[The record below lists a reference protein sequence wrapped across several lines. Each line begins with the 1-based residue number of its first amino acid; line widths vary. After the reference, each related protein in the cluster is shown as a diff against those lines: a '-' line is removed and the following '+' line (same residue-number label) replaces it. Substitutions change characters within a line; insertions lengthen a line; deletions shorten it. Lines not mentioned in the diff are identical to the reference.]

1 MYIVLK
7 ILQIFLCRHSVDRS
21 HGDFEMIKYI
31 SDMSRCIWQRAKK
44 KPPHA
49 RLYALLL
56 LYSRQKKK
64 NRHSRFVFHL
74 SESCFFIVSKAS
86 EA

>member
-56 LYSRQKKK
+56 LYSRQKKTSLA
-64 NRHSRFVFHL
+64 RL
-74 SESCFFIVSKAS
+74 PFIGVLLFYRQQGF
-86 EA
+86 